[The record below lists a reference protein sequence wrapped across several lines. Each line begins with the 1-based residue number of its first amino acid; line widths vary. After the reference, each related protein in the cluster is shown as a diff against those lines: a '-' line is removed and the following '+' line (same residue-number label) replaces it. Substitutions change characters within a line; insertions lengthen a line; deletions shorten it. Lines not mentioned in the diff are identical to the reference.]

1 MEFTTQQLEAAYK
14 EIISIIKKCEK
25 MEEKFAEGTSQHTLL
40 KNRLF
45 AMQVAKQLLEET
57 LHSSE
62 INTANDKGR
71 TYSYQELAFAKEPV
85 CSIIRKC
92 SKAQRKYEKE
102 TANYRRYVPMIEA
115 MQIAEQLIEE
125 QQASCTESS
134 KS

>member
-1 MEFTTQQLEAAYK
+1 MEFTTQQLEAAHK
-14 EIISIIKKCEK
+14 EIISIIRKCEK
-25 MEEKFAEGTSQHTLL
+25 MEGKFAEGTSQHTLL

-45 AMQVAKQLLEET
+45 AMQVAKQLLEKT
-57 LHSSE
+57 LLSSE
-62 INTANDKGR
+62 MDDKGR
-71 TYSYQELAFAKEPV
+71 TYSYQELASAKEPV

-92 SKAQRKYEKE
+92 SKAQSKYIKE
-102 TANYRRYVPMIEA
+102 TANYRCYEPMIEA

>member
-25 MEEKFAEGTSQHTLL
+25 MEGKFAEGTSQHTLL
-40 KNRLF
+40 RNRLF
-45 AMQVAKQLLEET
+45 AMQLLEET
-57 LHSSE
+57 LQSSE
-62 INTANDKGR
+62 KSTMDDKGR
-71 TYSYQELAFAKEPV
+71 TYSYQELASAKEPV

-92 SKAQRKYEKE
+92 SRAQSKYIKE

>member
-1 MEFTTQQLEAAYK
+1 MEFTTQQLEAAHK
-14 EIISIIKKCEK
+14 EIISIIRKCEK
-25 MEEKFAEGTSQHTLL
+25 MEGKFAEGTSQHTLL
-40 KNRLF
+40 KNRLL
-45 AMQVAKQLLEET
+45 AMQIAKQLLEET
-57 LHSSE
+57 LYSSE
-62 INTANDKGR
+62 INTADDNGR

-92 SKAQRKYEKE
+92 SKAQRRYIKE

-125 QQASCTESS
+125 QQTLCTESS